1 MAERKAG
8 GVGAAGPLTN
18 RILNQR
24 YELLERIGGGGM
36 AVVYRA
42 RDIALGGRIVAV
54 KILREQYAGDDKFLA
69 RFTREA
75 SAAAGLNHPNIVSVY
90 DVGEDGE
97 IHYIVMECVEGETL
111 RQYMDRQTGPLPPT
125 QAAEI
130 AAQICAALAAAH
142 ALGIV
147 HRDIKPQNV
156 LISNQ
161 GVVKVTDF
169 GIAKG
174 LTEISMTETGVALGT
189 VQYFSPEQARG
200 QRVSPQSDL
209 YSVGII
215 LFEMLTGRLPFE
227 SDSMMGLAL
236 KHIQEPP
243 PHPRQFNPA
252 VPLGLDAIVMK
263 SLEKQP
269 EDRFA
274 SADAM
279 ERALRSYQTYAPAP
293 VVTQVVTPKT
303 DPYGATTYVN
313 PPRPQPVRQ
322 PLPPRQQYVPP
333 VAPVAPLRR
342 ATNYIEVEKSGG
354 VGWAT
359 WIIGLLVLLL
369 LVGGVLFATTV
380 LPTLNSQNP
389 TPGPVAIVTA
399 TPGPPPAT
407 ATPLPPGVVPNVTG
421 KSQQDAA
428 STLNQMGYTVK
439 TATANSAT
447 VPLGSVISQDPAP
460 GSIID
465 RSQPVTLTISIGPHR
480 YTLPDY
486 RNTDATAS
494 QKQLTDL
501 GLKVTIQQQQ
511 SAAPV
516 GAVIDQNPPAG
527 STVSEGDT
535 VTLIVSN
542 GTVVI
547 TPQPPANVQVPVVAG
562 QSVTQASSAIQAAG
576 LTPVQGA
583 ALGRGEGGIDTSFYD
598 SVPNGY
604 VLNTDPAQGTSLPAG
619 SQVKL
624 ITKQDKGGGNK
635 TTP

>member
-111 RQYMDRQTGPLPPT
+111 RQYMDRQPGPLPPT

-130 AAQICAALAAAH
+130 AAQVCAALAAAH
-142 ALGIV
+142 AMGIV

-174 LTEISMTETGVALGT
+174 LSEISMTETGVALGT

-252 VPLGLDAIVMK
+252 VPPGLDAIVMK
-263 SLEKQP
+263 ALEKQP
-269 EDRFA
+269 EDRFS
-274 SADAM
+274 SAEAM
-279 ERALRSYQTYAPAP
+279 ERALHSYQTFAPSPAATRI
-293 VVTQVVTPKT
+293 VSPKP

-313 PPRPQPVRQ
+313 PPPMQPVRQ
-322 PLPPRQQYVPP
+322 PLPPRQQYV
-333 VAPVAPLRR
+333 APAAPLVPMRR

-359 WIIGLLVLLL
+359 WIIGGLVLVA

-380 LPTLNSQNP
+380 LPTLGNQNP
-389 TPGPVAIVTA
+389 TPAPVAIVTA

-439 TATANSAT
+439 TITDNSAT
-447 VPLGSVISQDPAP
+447 VPLGSVISQDPTP

-480 YTLPDY
+480 YILGDF
-486 RNTDATAS
+486 RNTDAAAV
-494 QKQLTDL
+494 QKQLTTL

-511 SAAPV
+511 NAAPV
-516 GAVIDQNPPAG
+516 GAVIDQNPPAR
-527 STVSEGDT
+527 STVSEGDS
-535 VTLIVSN
+535 VTLIVSS
-542 GTVVI
+542 GTVII
-547 TPQPPANVQVPVVAG
+547 TPQPAANVQVPVVAG
-562 QSVTQASSAIQAAG
+562 QSVNQASAAIQAAG
-576 LTPVQGA
+576 LTPVQGDK
-583 ALGRGEGGIDTSFYD
+583 LGRGEGGIDTTFYD

-604 VLNTDPAQGTSLPAG
+604 VLNSDPAQGTSVPAG
-619 SQVKL
+619 SQVQL
-624 ITKQDKGGGNK
+624 ITKQDKGGGKK